1 MSNTPVN
8 LSSGLGETVLPEVSA
23 ALSSG
28 LTEALATGDPR
39 HALGEIIRQDP
50 TYLEA
55 WAALSASARDNV
67 EAFAYA
73 RVGYHRGLDAL
84 RKAGWRGSGYVRWS
98 HPSNRGFL
106 KSLRSL
112 ELTSAEL
119 GDLEEAERCALFIRQ
134 CDPQINIE
142 ELDASR

>member
-50 TYLEA
+50 TYLEG
-55 WAALSASARDNV
+55 WAALSANARDNV